1 MKTGWL
7 IPLALISALA
17 LLAPC
22 PVSAVYTENTTTY
35 SIVHLS
41 DTQNLATY
49 YPTTYDYTFS
59 YLESKRTQYNI
70 SAIIITGD
78 LVNKWNKKAEWLAY
92 AHAVNQTTIPV
103 YVIAG
108 NHDSDY
114 GKNFTYYTAYTGNT
128 AKNYVIPVQDFDLVG
143 INYVSKTLSSK
154 ELLTLRNAIT
164 NTSHNLTIIATHF
177 YLDKDGSISA
187 LGKDIDRQLVVKP
200 TLVMG
205 GHKHE
210 DFVRT
215 GMIGGF
221 PVIEDLTN
229 YQNGLPG
236 SPVNKNYSAGT
247 LYTVTARDGDVVKVS
262 SRIIHI
268 YPSRSVA
275 AERVLYDISGPV
287 TGISAYTVPLAGMTN
302 ETASVAGTIT
312 GAGAPDCNNT
322 SGVCT
327 VSSLDGVSTPE
338 NQFWNFLKGIF
349 RMP

>member
-7 IPLALISALA
+7 ITLALIGALA
-17 LLAPC
+17 ILPTS
-22 PVSAVYTENTTTY
+22 PVSATQTGNTTTY

-59 YLESKRTQYNI
+59 YLESKRAQYNI

-78 LVNKWNKKAEWLAY
+78 LVNKWYKKAEWLAY
-92 AHAVNQTTIPV
+92 AHAVNQTTIPL

-114 GKNFTYYTAYTGNT
+114 GKNYTYYTAYTGNT
-128 AKNYVIPVQDFDLVG
+128 AKNYVILVQDFDLVG
-143 INYVSKTLSSK
+143 INYAAKTLSSK
-154 ELLTLRNAIT
+154 DLLAIRNAIT
-164 NTSHNLTIIATHF
+164 NTSHNFTIIATHF

-205 GHKHE
+205 GHIHE
-210 DFVRT
+210 DFIRT
-215 GMIGGF
+215 GLIGGI

-247 LYTVTARDGDVVKVS
+247 LYTVTALDGDVVKVS

-268 YPSRSVA
+268 YPSRSVE
-275 AERVLYDISGPV
+275 AERALYDISGSA
-287 TGISAYTVPLAGMTN
+287 TGASAHTVPLAGIVNQTG
-302 ETASVAGTIT
+302 SVTITIT
-312 GAGAPDCNNT
+312 GAGSQDCNDT
-322 SGVCT
+322 LGVCN
-327 VSSLDGVSTPE
+327 VPSIDSAGSRE
-338 NQFWNFLKGIF
+338 NQFWNFLKEIF

>member
-1 MKTGWL
+1 MKTRWL
-7 IPLALISALA
+7 ITLIIFGALA

-22 PVSAVYTENTTTY
+22 PVSAAYTGNTTTY

-59 YLESKRTQYNI
+59 YLESKRAQYNI

-92 AHAVNQTTIPV
+92 SHAVNQTTIPL

-114 GKNFTYYTAYTGNT
+114 GKNYTYYTAYTGNT

-143 INYVSKTLSSK
+143 INYVAKTLSAK
-154 ELLTLRNAIT
+154 ELLAFRNAIT
-164 NTSHNLTIIATHF
+164 NTSHNFTIIATHF

-200 TLVMG
+200 TIVMG

-210 DFVRT
+210 DFIRT

-221 PVIEDLTN
+221 EVIEDLTN

-236 SPVNKNYSAGT
+236 SPLNKNYSAGT

-262 SRIIHI
+262 VNTLNIVPARGSDG
-268 YPSRSVA
+268 
-275 AERVLYDISGPV
+275 EQVLYDISGHA
-287 TGISAYTVPLAGMTN
+287 TGTSAHSGFVASMLN
-302 ETASVAGTIT
+302 ETSSIASTAK
-312 GAGAPDCNNT
+312 GAGNPDCNNT
-322 SGVCT
+322 LGVCT
-327 VSSLDGVSTPE
+327 VPSVSGAGTPE
-338 NQFWNFLKGIF
+338 NPFWNFLKGIL

>member
-7 IPLALISALA
+7 IALVIFGALA

-22 PVSAVYTENTTTY
+22 PVSAAYTGNTTTY

-59 YLESKRTQYNI
+59 YLESKRAQYNI

-92 AHAVNQTTIPV
+92 AHAVNQTTIPL

-114 GKNFTYYTAYTGNT
+114 GKNYTYYTAYTGNT

-143 INYVSKTLSSK
+143 INYVAKTLSSK
-154 ELLTLRNAIT
+154 DLLALRHAIT
-164 NTSHNLTIIATHF
+164 NSSHNFTIIATHF
-177 YLDKDGSISA
+177 YMDRDGSLST
-187 LGKDIDRQLVVKP
+187 LGKDIDKQLVVKP

-205 GHKHE
+205 GHIHE

-215 GMIGGF
+215 GMIGGL

-247 LYTVTARDGDVVKVS
+247 LYTVTARDGDVMKVS
-262 SRIIHI
+262 SRVIHI
-268 YPSRSVA
+268 VPSRSVD
-275 AERVLYDISGPV
+275 AERVLYNISGSA
-287 TGISAYTVPLAGMTN
+287 TGASAHTIPLAGMVNQTG
-302 ETASVAGTIT
+302 SVAGTIT
-312 GAGAPDCNNT
+312 GAGTPYCNNT

-327 VSSLDGVSTPE
+327 VPSLNGVSTPE
-338 NQFWNFLKGIF
+338 NQFWNLLRGIF